1 MSVSSGAG
9 VPPEGVVRM
18 QPAHLGGVVRIHS
31 ESFPAYRSTLYGPGF
46 LGLLYGEFC
55 RSSACESFVHLGVN
69 SAVDGFVCGVRD
81 YKTFYADLLRHNLVS
96 LAWALAGALLRRP
109 PLAVGILK
117 RGAQTVTIALAR
129 RRGAPGRL
137 PELEFLRTRRYAYL
151 TSIAV
156 APAARG
162 SPAGLL
168 LVRALAEELARQ
180 GYQHC
185 LLDSERDNVAGN
197 KFFQKAGFRLV
208 TSYTLFESARVGN
221 VYVMDLGS

>member
-1 MSVSSGAG
+1 M
-9 VPPEGVVRM
+9 PPEGVVRM
-18 QPAHLGGVVRIHS
+18 LPAHLGGVVRIHS

-46 LGLLYGEFC
+46 LRLLYGEFG
-55 RSSACESFVHLGVN
+55 RSSACDSFVHLGGD

-81 YKTFYADLLRHNLVS
+81 YKAFYADLLRHNLVS

-117 RGAQTVTIALAR
+117 RGAEVVSIAISR
-129 RRGAPGRL
+129 RRAPPGEL
-137 PELEFLRTRRYAYL
+137 KELEFLRARRYAYL

-156 APAARG
+156 APSARG

-168 LVRALAEELARQ
+168 LVRALAEELTRK

-185 LLDSERDNVAGN
+185 LLDTERDNVAGN
-197 KFFQKAGFRLV
+197 RFFQKAGFRFV
-208 TSYTLFESARVGN
+208 TSYTLFESDRVGN
-221 VYVMDLGS
+221 VYVMDLGL